1 MRRTWV
7 RRVNDFI
14 RTVKKN
20 QKVYDR
26 GDTVTAVSY
35 YYNCWDN
42 DHKIQFVGVARRD
55 GNDSC
60 DFEKAKNIALSK
72 MERQA
77 FKFLKQDMLK
87 KVKEIEENYEDCLSA
102 LSKIRTNISVITDHI
117 IDLAY
122 SNENEESN
130 KNS

>member
-1 MRRTWV
+1 MRTTLV
-7 RRVNDFI
+7 QRVNNFI
-14 RTVKKN
+14 TTVKKN
-20 QKVYDR
+20 QKVYDG

-42 DHKIQFVGVARRD
+42 DPKIQFVGVARRD
-55 GNDSC
+55 RNDSC

-77 FKFLKQDMLK
+77 FKFLKQNMLK
-87 KVKEIEENYEDCLSA
+87 DVKEIEEEYEDCLSA
-102 LSKIRTNISVITDHI
+102 LSKIRTNINVLTDHI
-117 IDLAY
+117 LDLAY
-122 SNENEESN
+122 SNKNEESN

>member
-1 MRRTWV
+1 MRQTWV

-20 QKVYDR
+20 QKIYDN

-35 YYNCWDN
+35 YHNCWN
-42 DHKIQFVGVARRD
+42 DHPKIQFVGIARRD
-55 GNDSC
+55 GNDSY

-77 FKFLKQDMLK
+77 FKFIKQDMIQKVEEIK
-87 KVKEIEENYEDCLSA
+87 KDYEDCLSA
-102 LSKIRTNISVITDHI
+102 LTKINNNIFVITDHI